1 MQKYWDFYVK
11 QEQARR
17 YRLAQHQ
24 HLDWK
29 TAHECAT
36 ILKMK
41 YQASQVV
48 LLGSMLHRIHEY
60 SDIDLTV

>member
-17 YRLAQHQ
+17 YRLAQRQ

-29 TAHECAT
+29 TAHEYAT
-36 ILKMK
+36 IVKIK
-41 YQASQVV
+41 YQASQVG
-48 LLGSMLHRIHEY
+48 LFSSMLHRIHEH
-60 SDIDLTV
+60 SDIDLAV